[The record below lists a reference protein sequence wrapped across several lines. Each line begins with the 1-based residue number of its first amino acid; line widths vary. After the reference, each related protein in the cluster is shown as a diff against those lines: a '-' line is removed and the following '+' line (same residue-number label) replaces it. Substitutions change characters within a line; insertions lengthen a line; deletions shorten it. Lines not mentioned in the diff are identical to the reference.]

1 MSGRVTVSGGA
12 VLLLG
17 VLIFVLRPA
26 ELAALLLAAA
36 AHEVGHLAAL
46 LLLRGR
52 VRGVA
57 FTVSGPVIRCDVPP
71 RAAARCLAALA
82 GPAAGIGLFWAL
94 RARYPLAAEL
104 SLLLSGVNL
113 LPVLPLDG
121 GRVLQAALEGL
132 CGARSSLGALEALGF
147 FVPVALMAL
156 GLCAVRVGYG
166 LSVVAFGA
174 WLLLLQPESLVNPA
188 GMM

>member
-36 AHEVGHLAAL
+36 AHAVGHLAAR

-82 GPAAGIGLFWAL
+82 GPAAGIWSMPRKRGRRPISPAKPSTTRFWN
-94 RARYPLAAEL
+94 P
-104 SLLLSGVNL
+104 GN
-113 LPVLPLDG
+113 G
-121 GRVLQAALEGL
+121 
-132 CGARSSLGALEALGF
+132 SS
-147 FVPVALMAL
+147 P
-156 GLCAVRVGYG
+156 
-166 LSVVAFGA
+166 
-174 WLLLLQPESLVNPA
+174 
-188 GMM
+188 